1 MKSTQNKKINQ
12 VKETTMVV
20 GIDVGSV
27 KHYFRA
33 FNWRGIELTKKPIP
47 FSNSMEGFT
56 AFSAEVVRLMEQNGL
71 EEAMVGFEPTGH
83 YWFNL
88 GQFLSGKNIKFVMVN
103 PLHVNKTKELDDNS
117 PSKNDCKDPRVI
129 ANLVREGRYFYT
141 YMPTGVFAELRNA
154 SNRRFVLTEEL
165 IRTKNRLQKW
175 IAVYFPEYKGIY
187 THIDA
192 KGGML
197 VLKTAPTPEEI
208 IKLGVDGVIQIWK
221 EAKLRGNGH
230 KKAMLIVNAA
240 SQSIGLTEG
249 LEEARMEIQD
259 LIEDYELQMKRLEKV
274 NSLIENLCKQI
285 KYVDKLLE
293 IKGIGIITV
302 AGFIAEVGDI
312 TRFDNAK
319 ELQKLAGLELVADSS
334 GKHNGKTRISKRGR
348 KRLRYLLVQAAVSV
362 IGKNDEFRQ
371 IHEYYTTRK
380 NNPLKK
386 MQSLIAVAC
395 KLIRVFYVIL
405 TKGRSYDASKMLGD
419 ISGKRNHRQGRRGE
433 SGYPGG

>member
-129 ANLVREGRYFYT
+129 ANLVREGRYFFS

>member
-419 ISGKRNHRQGRRGE
+419 IKR
-433 SGYPGG
+433 PGTQQKAA

>member
-129 ANLVREGRYFYT
+129 ANLVREGRYFFT

-419 ISGKRNHRQGRRGE
+419 IKH
-433 SGYPGG
+433 PGTQLKAA

>member
-129 ANLVREGRYFYT
+129 ANLVREGRYFFS

-419 ISGKRNHRQGRRGE
+419 IKRPQTTKTKAA
-433 SGYPGG
+433 

>member
-1 MKSTQNKKINQ
+1 
-12 VKETTMVV
+12 
-20 GIDVGSV
+20 
-27 KHYFRA
+27 
-33 FNWRGIELTKKPIP
+33 
-47 FSNSMEGFT
+47 
-56 AFSAEVVRLMEQNGL
+56 
-71 EEAMVGFEPTGH
+71 MVGFEPTGH

-129 ANLVREGRYFYT
+129 ANLVREGRYFFS